1 MLLKKFLEAED
12 TTLASVVKK
21 YKIHKGVN
29 STNGYYVCY
38 SDAVIE
44 GLYGLRISKRIQS
57 YVFAEYLKNLP
68 YVQKPVERICFSAK
82 IEKLD
87 VDFVRTLIDMCYERN
102 FVYDHDTDLTTIFVT
117 DDKEDKRILYLN
129 EKQRKRLKI
138 MSLEEFCKF
147 LGYTENFIYS
157 DKTFLTNYYQKFI
170 V

>member
-1 MLLKKFLEAED
+1 
-12 TTLASVVKK
+12 
-21 YKIHKGVN
+21 
-29 STNGYYVCY
+29 
-38 SDAVIE
+38 
-44 GLYGLRISKRIQS
+44 
-57 YVFAEYLKNLP
+57 
-68 YVQKPVERICFSAK
+68 
-82 IEKLD
+82 
-87 VDFVRTLIDMCYERN
+87 MCYERN

-117 DDKEDKRILYLN
+117 DDKDDKRILYLN